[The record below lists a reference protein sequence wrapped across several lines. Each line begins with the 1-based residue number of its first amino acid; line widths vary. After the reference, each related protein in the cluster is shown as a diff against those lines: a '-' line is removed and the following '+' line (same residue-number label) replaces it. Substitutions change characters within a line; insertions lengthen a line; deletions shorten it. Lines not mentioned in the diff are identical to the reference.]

1 MSRFEK
7 SGTADESARPNWYE
21 ALEREPGRM
30 NKEPTLAQMQK
41 IKEESMMENTYGK
54 TTNKGKMAKGKMAVG
69 AIVAAGAI
77 FGGVWGANSAGWLD
91 GTPDAAQ
98 TQAVASNQTPSGQ
111 TNPGNGQ
118 NGANAGGPA
127 AGGLSDEEKS
137 AQATDE
143 MKASMQAQDIAEK
156 FKKADLEVSKS
167 QREDYEA
174 SMQGDES
181 KLEDW
186 IADRYGQLAPYADE
200 KFLASYMMNRIGM
213 LPYEAAVNT
222 DSELTISDL
231 KMTTNSVD
239 LEKKLVRID
248 YTLNLEFSSGRDPLA
263 LEGAIWVQEGQ
274 DGWKVMKDVPEKA
287 SFRELYNLATP
298 NTPMGG

>member
-1 MSRFEK
+1 
-7 SGTADESARPNWYE
+7 
-21 ALEREPGRM
+21 
-30 NKEPTLAQMQK
+30 
-41 IKEESMMENTYGK
+41 MMENTYGK

-91 GTPDAAQ
+91 GAPDAAQ

-137 AQATDE
+137 AQASEE
-143 MKASMQAQDIAEK
+143 MKASMRAQDIAVK
-156 FKKADLEVSKS
+156 FKRADLEVTKP
-167 QREDYEA
+167 QREAYTA
-174 SMQGDES
+174 SLQGDETEM
-181 KLEDW
+181 EDW
-186 IADRYGQLAPYADE
+186 IADRYGQLSPYTDE
-200 KFLASYMMNRIGM
+200 KFLASYMMNRVGM

-222 DSELTISDL
+222 DSELTIGDL
-231 KMTTNSVD
+231 NMTTNSVD

-248 YTLNLEFSSGRDPLA
+248 YTLELKFSSGRDPLA